1 MKVKEI
7 KSKLKE
13 LGLSVKGKKADLE
26 ARLAEATMVEEEE
39 AIEDE
44 VVEEVAQ
51 EELEEEEAEEVVEEK
66 ESEDIVEIDG
76 VMKKKLYD
84 EDGNFIKYTKKL
96 D

>member
-7 KSKLKE
+7 KAKLKE

-26 ARLAEATMVEEEE
+26 ARLTEATMVEEE

-51 EELEEEEAEEVVEEK
+51 EELEEEAEEIVEEK

>member
-51 EELEEEEAEEVVEEK
+51 EELEEEAEEVVEEK

-96 D
+96 

>member
-7 KSKLKE
+7 KAKLKE
-13 LGLSVKGKKADLE
+13 LGLSVEGKKADLE

-51 EELEEEEAEEVVEEK
+51 EELEEEAEELVEEK

>member
-7 KSKLKE
+7 KAKLKE

-26 ARLAEATMVEEEE
+26 ARLAEATMVEEE

-51 EELEEEEAEEVVEEK
+51 EELEEEAEEAVEEK

>member
-7 KSKLKE
+7 KAKLKE

-51 EELEEEEAEEVVEEK
+51 EELEEEAEEVVE
-66 ESEDIVEIDG
+66 EIDG

>member
-51 EELEEEEAEEVVEEK
+51 EELEEEAEEVVEEK

>member
-7 KSKLKE
+7 KAKLKE

-26 ARLAEATMVEEEE
+26 ARLTEATMVEEEE

-51 EELEEEEAEEVVEEK
+51 EELEEEAEEVVEEK

>member
-7 KSKLKE
+7 KAKLKE

-26 ARLAEATMVEEEE
+26 ARLAEATMVEEE

-51 EELEEEEAEEVVEEK
+51 EELEEEEAEEAVEEK

>member
-7 KSKLKE
+7 KAKLKE

-26 ARLAEATMVEEEE
+26 ARLTEATMVEEE

-51 EELEEEEAEEVVEEK
+51 EELEEEAEEVVEEK

>member
-7 KSKLKE
+7 KAKLKE

-51 EELEEEEAEEVVEEK
+51 EELEEEAEEVVEEK

>member
-7 KSKLKE
+7 KAKLKE
-13 LGLSVKGKKADLE
+13 LVLSVKGKKADLE
-26 ARLAEATMVEEEE
+26 ARLAEATMVEEE

-51 EELEEEEAEEVVEEK
+51 EELEEEEAEEAVEEK

>member
-7 KSKLKE
+7 KAKLKE

-26 ARLAEATMVEEEE
+26 ARLTEATMVEEE